1 VGKSIRA
8 LCIGGLC
15 AIAASAVGVPGTLT
29 RAAAASTTQFSTQ
42 PSLYPSFSR
51 SITYYVTRCANS
63 PVSVTATVVKSD
75 RISVDGQP
83 AKGGTFTTSV
93 PLTAG
98 QEFLITI
105 ANAGGQHGVTYH
117 VRCLPS
123 DFPNWTAQKT
133 GTTQAAF
140 YLVTPNLAVPAPHY
154 VAMFDPNGTPRWWL
168 KTGSA
173 GSEDAKVLPDGNLA
187 WSFPV
192 QPNPSVEVTLAG
204 SQVRTFPASGSYSI
218 DFHDLRVMPNGT
230 YFRSVVQQITADT
243 TWCGGGAGT
252 TIMDPLLQEIDS
264 TGNLVWSWDVA
275 AHIPITEVQPEWF
288 PECRGG
294 GTASTPGDPYHF
306 NSIDLK
312 GTNAVV
318 SFRHLD
324 AVYQI
329 NNVPTSN
336 QSNLPASNI
345 VWKLGGST
353 RSDNTSLTVLNDPE
367 FTAAGGFSGQ
377 HDAGML
383 SDGTVTLYDDQ
394 SRHSGAAPRGVRYQ
408 ISPPSGTAAGTASLL
423 EQITDSAITNSPYTG
438 SARKLAGGNW
448 VIAWG
453 GNPQVGEYTPQ
464 GTRVFWLSFDSP
476 RFSYRAYPVTSAQYS
491 DAQLTSGMN
500 TQFPR

>member
-1 VGKSIRA
+1 MGKSIRVLGIA
-8 LCIGGLC
+8 GL
-15 AIAASAVGVPGTLT
+15 AAVAASAFALPGTLT
-29 RAAAASTTQFSTQ
+29 PAAAASGTQFSTQ
-42 PSLYPSFSR
+42 PSLYPSFSP
-51 SITYYVTRCANS
+51 SITYYVTRCANN
-63 PVSVTATVVKSD
+63 PVAVTATAVKSD

-93 PLTAG
+93 PLTEG

-105 ANAGGQHGVTYH
+105 ANAGGQHPTTYH

-140 YLVTPNLAVPAPHY
+140 YLVTPNLAVPAPYY
-154 VAMFDPNGTPRWWL
+154 VTMFDPNGTPRWWF
-168 KTGSA
+168 KTSSG

-204 SQVRTFPASGSYSI
+204 SQVKTFPAASSYSI
-218 DFHDLRVMPNGT
+218 DFHDLQVLPDGS
-230 YFRSVVQQITADT
+230 YFRSAVRQTTADT
-243 TWCGGGAGT
+243 TWCGGGTGT
-252 TIMDPLLQEIDS
+252 TITDPMLQEIDS
-264 TGNLVWSWDVA
+264 NGNLVWSWDAA

-288 PECRGG
+288 PECR
-294 GTASTPGDPYHF
+294 AGDPYHF
-306 NSIDLK
+306 NSIDPQ

-324 AVYQI
+324 AVYEI
-329 NNVPTSN
+329 NMPTN
-336 QSNLPASNI
+336 NI

-353 RSDNTSLTVLNDPE
+353 RPDGTSLTVLNDPE
-367 FTAAGGFSGQ
+367 FASSGGFGGQ
-377 HDAGML
+377 HDARVL
-383 SDGTVTLYDDQ
+383 SDGTVSLYDDQ
-394 SRHSGAAPRGVRYQ
+394 SRHTGAPRGVRYQ
-408 ISPPSGTAAGTASLL
+408 ISPPSSSATGTATLV

-438 SARKLAGGNW
+438 GARKLAGGNW

-453 GNPQVGEYTPQ
+453 GTAYVGEYTPQ
-464 GTRVFWLSFDSP
+464 GTRVFWLGFDNP
-476 RFSYRAYPVTSAQYS
+476 RFSYRAYPVQSGQLS